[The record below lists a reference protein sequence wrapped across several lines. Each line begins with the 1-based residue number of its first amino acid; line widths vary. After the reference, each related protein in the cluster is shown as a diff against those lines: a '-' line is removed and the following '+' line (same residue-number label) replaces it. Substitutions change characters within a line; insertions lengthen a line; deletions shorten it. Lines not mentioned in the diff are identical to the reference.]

1 MSFNFAY
8 GPVDVFQGLDMD
20 AFLRRMQSSA
30 LPVLAGGGTAA
41 GGGTISPIMAPSPEV
56 ISGII
61 PDPNAGSASGVIP
74 DRNPDGSP
82 IVGHPEMFDRLPAIA
97 LPGILEPVNLPTGN
111 ELPIGPRPPLPGDPG
126 YDPGIEAG
134 IAGMIPATT
143 VNPPSFTN
151 IDDYLAGIVSLKPGP
166 IGSNL
171 DYDLLLRERQSS
183 PLPEK
188 TEAEMKAQQFM
199 AQKAPTSEAVTTTRS
214 SSSGSGSSGSGSSGS
229 EGIPSLRQMIFER
242 YQPLVS
248 QQRNYQSYIG

>member
-8 GPVDVFQGLDMD
+8 GPDVFQGLDMD
-20 AFLRRMQSSA
+20 AFLKRMQSSP
-30 LPVLAGGGTAA
+30 LPEKSEAEMKARQMLAGGGTAA
-41 GGGTISPIMAPSPEV
+41 GGG
-56 ISGII
+56 
-61 PDPNAGSASGVIP
+61 
-74 DRNPDGSP
+74 
-82 IVGHPEMFDRLPAIA
+82 LPAIA
-97 LPGILEPVNLPTGN
+97 LPGILEPVNPPTGN
-111 ELPIGPRPPLPGDPG
+111 ELPIGSRPPLPGDPG
-126 YDPGIEAG
+126 YDPGIAAG

-188 TEAEMKAQQFM
+188 SEAEMKARQFM

-214 SSSGSGSSGSGSSGS
+214 SSSGSGSSGS